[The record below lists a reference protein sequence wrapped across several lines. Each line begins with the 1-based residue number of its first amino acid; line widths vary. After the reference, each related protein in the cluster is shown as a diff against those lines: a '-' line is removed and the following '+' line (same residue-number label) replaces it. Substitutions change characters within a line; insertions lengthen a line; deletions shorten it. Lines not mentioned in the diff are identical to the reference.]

1 LHIYEYIMIWHDI
14 PQLCKVLY
22 LFVYLLHDSNRIN
35 LIFKY
40 LIKYITKEVCECNL
54 DYDIKILYVY
64 ATTTQLWSYQC
75 ILQDLQP
82 VIELCRQI

>member
-1 LHIYEYIMIWHDI
+1 MIWHDI

-54 DYDIKILYVY
+54 DCDLKILYVY
-64 ATTTQLWSYQC
+64 ANAIQHN
-75 ILQDLQP
+75 
-82 VIELCRQI
+82 